1 VSEPL
6 FREEAVEHLRRGRGG
21 GDVVR
26 VAPRWTAIAF
36 WSLLTLAVAAV
47 TAAAVID
54 VDRVR
59 LVPAVAEAPTRTVR
73 AVVPASDA
81 PKPGTPAEFALT
93 RTGDRTPIVIQR
105 VGAPQ
110 SGAAPVVARATKPVA
125 AGAGVLELKVGERPL
140 LADLIPGSSSER

>member
-1 VSEPL
+1 MSKPL

-36 WSLLTLAVAAV
+36 WSLLALAV
-47 TAAAVID
+47 TALVAAALID

-59 LVPAVAEAPTRTVR
+59 LVPAVAEAPSQTVR
-73 AVVPASDA
+73 AVVPADDA
-81 PKPGTPAEFALT
+81 PKPGTRAEFALT
-93 RTGDRTPIVIQR
+93 RTGDRTPVVIQR

-110 SGAAPVVARATKPVA
+110 SGAVPVNARATKPVP